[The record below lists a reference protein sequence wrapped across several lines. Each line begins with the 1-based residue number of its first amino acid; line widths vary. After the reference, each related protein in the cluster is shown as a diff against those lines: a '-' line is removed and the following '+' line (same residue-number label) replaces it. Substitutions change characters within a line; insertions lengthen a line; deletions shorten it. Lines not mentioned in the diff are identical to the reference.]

1 MSVVEVD
8 QTDEARAYRA
18 DSVQQADGAE
28 DEIENAVEDEESGQ
42 NVGVFA
48 AELEEGREEGV
59 GLAATQQVDAVEE
72 EDDVQDGRVDGNQL
86 GTLLQAKVAR
96 VEGET
101 GRPAVG
107 QHGCSG

>member
-8 QTDEARAYRA
+8 QTDEGRAYRA
-18 DSVQQADGAE
+18 DSVQQADGAK
-28 DEIENAVEDEESGQ
+28 DEIEDAVEDEESGQ

-48 AELEEGREEGV
+48 TELEEGREEGV

-72 EDDVQDGRVDGNQL
+72 EDDVQDARVDGYQL
-86 GTLLQAKVAR
+86 GSLLQAKVTR

-101 GRPAVG
+101 GRPTLG
-107 QHGCSG
+107 QHGCS